1 MAYAFSAI
9 DELLKG
15 QQGGEPVQGSNIF
28 AAESPAQ
35 VGAQTQDGA
44 DRSMEAE
51 TGTKTVAEGGMGTG
65 DKATTPEA
73 GGGKESQAATTKS
86 MADKAAVQAN
96 IGKTAEP
103 TALEGIKGQL
113 AANQA
118 RLKKEAEDYMKAE
131 KGRQTYAYD
140 QPTVQRAISGQDQG
154 AFDYIGQLLGTQSAK
169 PVEEFK
175 ASDVGVKDVDY
186 LGTEAGMKQL
196 LARGKDPRY
205 TGGMAAFDLR
215 ALQKTPGFGQTVRDI
230 QGEQERLQQ
239 AVGTTAQDVEGRAGL
254 YGEQQLAGAKESV
267 QGLLRAAQNALVQGN
282 IDEAAMYNQQLQGL
296 DVGAIGGE
304 AAAQAAENLRQR
316 ISGVDPYVAGFIDPA
331 SVDPRAYLSRGQE
344 LGAER
349 FVSADEAAQFNRIMS
364 LLGEGGQA
372 WSESLPVTDAATNY
386 AVDRAA
392 LENQLLQEAQRGYG
406 AYEATT
412 QGQIDAIRQAAQAR
426 ADAEDARRAAV
437 LAGQEAP
444 EWARG
449 EAQRAIEE
457 AGIQGADVGY
467 LDPTQYMGTA
477 PDLGDLGAADVM
489 TAAEAEEINRLG
501 RTIRGGPTGEVA
513 GSYALADPNR
523 FERERFLEDM
533 RRVVNERAALAQ
545 GVPSPSVGGLA
556 GGGGTGTPIDQSLAG
571 APEALAQGA
580 RVLGEGAQDFLVDYI
595 EGRPGGKAYT
605 GTARRAYDVISPAV
619 DFYRRQYAPQFGRGG
634 GFSSMGVPQDVAAPI
649 QSAADRA
656 TEAYLR
662 QRLMAAN
669 QALEAG
675 GGMAE
680 RAVGDVV
687 AGAKQLGGQVA
698 AGAKQLGGDIAS
710 GVKETI
716 RNPFR
721 RLRGRW

>member
-28 AAESPAQ
+28 AAESPTQ
-35 VGAQTQDGA
+35 VGAQTQDGGEG
-44 DRSMEAE
+44 SMEAE
-51 TGTKTVAEGGMGTG
+51 TGTKTVAEGGTGTG
-65 DKATTPEA
+65 TKATTPEA
-73 GGGKESQAATTKS
+73 TGGTESQAATAKTV
-86 MADKAAVQAN
+86 ADKAAVQAN

-103 TALEGIKGQL
+103 AALGGIKQQL
-113 AANQA
+113 EANQQ
-118 RLKKEAEDYMKAE
+118 RLQKEAEDYMKTE
-131 KGRQTYAYD
+131 QGRQTYAYD

-169 PVEEFK
+169 PVKEFK
-175 ASDVGVKDVDY
+175 ASDVGVRDVDY
-186 LGTEAGMKQL
+186 LGTEAGLKQL

-239 AVGTTAQDVEGRAGL
+239 AVGTTAQDVESRAGL

-316 ISGVDPYVAGFIDPA
+316 ISGVDPYVSGFIDPA
-331 SVDPRAYLSRGQE
+331 LVDPRAYLSRGQE

-372 WSESLPVTDAATNY
+372 WSESLPVTDAATNF
-386 AVDRAA
+386 AIDRAA
-392 LENQLLQEAQRGYG
+392 LENQLLQEAQGRYG
-406 AYEATT
+406 AYETQT
-412 QGQIDAIRQAAQAR
+412 QGQIEAIRQAAQAR

-444 EWARG
+444 EWARS

-467 LDPTQYMGTA
+467 LDPTQYMGTT

-513 GSYALADPNR
+513 GGYSLADPNR
-523 FERERFLEDM
+523 FDRERFLEDM

-545 GVPSPSVGGLA
+545 GVPGFETMA
-556 GGGGTGTPIDQSLAG
+556 GGGTGGGGAG
-571 APEALAQGA
+571 GLPS
-580 RVLGEGAQDFLVDYI
+580 AQDFLVSAA
-595 EGRPGGKAYT
+595 EQLPGGKGVT
-605 GTARRAYDVISPAV
+605 GAVRQAYDMISPV
-619 DFYRRQYAPQFGRGG
+619 TDFYRRQYTPQIGRG
-634 GFSSMGVPQDVAAPI
+634 GFSSMGVPRGIAEPI
-649 QSAADRA
+649 QSAANKA
-656 TEAYLR
+656 TETYLR

-669 QALEAG
+669 QALEADG
-675 GGMAE
+675 GIVE

-687 AGAKQLGGQVA
+687 SGAKQLGGQLA

-716 RNPFR
+716 RNPFN
-721 RLRGRW
+721 RLRRW